1 MSTVMRTPASLLGLL
16 ALTACGSAEEE
27 PISPEALQ
35 RLEAQEQRL
44 HAVCSADAT
53 YARLK
58 ELVFDEAARRR
69 GGAAPAI
76 DEAAAATNLS
86 LLEPV
91 TATGD
96 PNGVVVCSGRL
107 LLEVADGG
115 GGEPRRLAADVEFAA
130 QAASDGSGLVFELEG
145 ADAVVGDLAALGGPL
160 PASAPAPPLKS
171 DAPLD
176 GAHRALHST
185 GPSFECTH
193 VRLSSEQMICASRP
207 LSQLDREMAALYY
220 DEMARADER
229 RRQLLRRTRDAFL
242 ARRDRCRDAGCIA
255 SVYEDR
261 IAEIR
266 RISRGR

>member
-1 MSTVMRTPASLLGLL
+1 MRTFPTLLGLL

-44 HAVCSADAT
+44 HGICSAEPT

-58 ELVFDEAARRR
+58 ELVFDEATRRR
-69 GGAAPAI
+69 GATTSAI
-76 DEAAAATNLS
+76 DDAAAATNLS

-96 PNGVVVCSGRL
+96 PGGVVVCSGRM
-107 LLEVADGG
+107 LLETADAA

-145 ADAVVGDLAALGGPL
+145 AETVVAALAALGGPV
-160 PASAPAPPLKS
+160 PASAAPAPPAS
-171 DAPLD
+171 DAPFD
-176 GAHRALHST
+176 GVHRAQHST
-185 GPSFECTH
+185 GPSFDCSLAR
-193 VRLSSEQMICASRP
+193 VPSEQMICASRP

-220 DEMARADER
+220 DQMASADER
-229 RRQLLRRTRDAFL
+229 RRQLLRRSRDAFL
-242 ARRDRCRDAGCIA
+242 LRRDRCGEAGCIA

-266 RISRGR
+266 RISRGG